1 MKVGESIMSKKE
13 QVRVKKASLH
23 YYRYKKNWT
32 SEQKKNFRE
41 IAEELIKAE
50 ILAEVDI
57 PVLERLIELRSQ
69 MDKLND
75 MIMKSKDGKE
85 MKSLM
90 GMNNQLQ
97 QQSLKIE
104 ESLGLTPK
112 SRLMLTPLA
121 ERQDYNI
128 QEKIEISDNWEDD
141 I

>member
-1 MKVGESIMSKKE
+1 MSKKE

-32 SEQKKNFRE
+32 LEQKKSFRE

-57 PVLERLIELRSQ
+57 PVLERLIELRTQ
-69 MDKLND
+69 IEKLNG
-75 MIMKSKDGKE
+75 MIMKTEDSKE
-85 MKSLM
+85 LKSLM
-90 GMNNQLQ
+90 VMNNNIQNQ
-97 QQSLKIE
+97 ALKIE

-112 SRLMLTPLA
+112 SRLMLTPIA

-128 QEKIEISDNWEDD
+128 KEGIKISDSWEDD
-141 I
+141 L

>member
-1 MKVGESIMSKKE
+1 MSKKE

-32 SEQKKNFRE
+32 SEQKKSFRE

-57 PVLERLIELRSQ
+57 PVLERLIELRTQ
-69 MDKLND
+69 MEKLNG
-75 MIMKSKDGKE
+75 MIMKTEDSKE
-85 MKSLM
+85 LKSLM
-90 GMNNQLQ
+90 VMNNNIQNQ
-97 QQSLKIE
+97 ALKIE

-112 SRLMLTPLA
+112 SRLMLIPIA

-128 QEKIEISDNWEDD
+128 KEEIKISDSWEDD
-141 I
+141 L

>member
-1 MKVGESIMSKKE
+1 M
-13 QVRVKKASLH
+13 KKASLH

-50 ILAEVDI
+50 ILAEIDL
-57 PVLERLIELRSQ
+57 PVLERLIELRTQ
-69 MDKLND
+69 MEKLNE
-75 MIMKSKDGKE
+75 MIMKAENSKE
-85 MKSLM
+85 LKSLM
-90 GMNNQLQ
+90 GMYNQLL

-112 SRLMLTPLA
+112 SRLMLTPLI

-128 QEKIEISDNWEDD
+128 KEEIEITDNWEED
-141 I
+141 IE

>member
-1 MKVGESIMSKKE
+1 MKVLSKKE

-50 ILAEVDI
+50 ILAEIDL
-57 PVLERLIELRSQ
+57 PVLERLIELRTQ
-69 MDKLND
+69 MEKLNG
-75 MIMKSKDGKE
+75 MILKTEDSKE
-85 MKSLM
+85 LKSLM
-90 GMNNQLQ
+90 GMYNQLL

-112 SRLMLTPLA
+112 SRLMLTPLV

-128 QEKIEISDNWEDD
+128 KEEIEISDNWEEEL
-141 I
+141 

>member
-1 MKVGESIMSKKE
+1 MSKKE

-32 SEQKKNFRE
+32 SEQKKSFRE

-57 PVLERLIELRSQ
+57 PVLERLIELRTQ
-69 MDKLND
+69 IEKLNG
-75 MIMKSKDGKE
+75 MIMKTEDSKE
-85 MKSLM
+85 LKSLM
-90 GMNNQLQ
+90 VMNNNIQNQ
-97 QQSLKIE
+97 ALKIE

-112 SRLMLTPLA
+112 SRLMLTPIA

-128 QEKIEISDNWEDD
+128 KEGIKISDSWEDD
-141 I
+141 L

>member
-1 MKVGESIMSKKE
+1 MKVLSNREK
-13 QVRVKKASLH
+13 VRVKKASLH

-32 SEQKKNFRE
+32 SEQKKSFRE

-50 ILAEVDI
+50 ILAEIDL
-57 PVLERLIELRSQ
+57 PVLERLIELRTP
-69 MDKLND
+69 MEKLNSL
-75 MIMKSKDGKE
+75 IMKAENSKELKP
-85 MKSLM
+85 LM
-90 GMNNQLQ
+90 GMYNQLL

-128 QEKIEISDNWEDD
+128 KEEIEITDNWEEDL
-141 I
+141 

>member
-1 MKVGESIMSKKE
+1 MSKKE

-32 SEQKKNFRE
+32 SEQKKSFRE

-57 PVLERLIELRSQ
+57 PVLERLIELRTQ
-69 MDKLND
+69 MEKLNV
-75 MIMKSKDGKE
+75 MIMKTEDSKE
-85 MKSLM
+85 LKSLM
-90 GMNNQLQ
+90 VMNNNIQNQ
-97 QQSLKIE
+97 ALKIE

-112 SRLMLTPLA
+112 SRLMLTPIA

-128 QEKIEISDNWEDD
+128 KEEIKISDSWEDD
-141 I
+141 L

>member
-1 MKVGESIMSKKE
+1 MSKKE

-32 SEQKKNFRE
+32 SEQKKSFRE

-57 PVLERLIELRSQ
+57 PVLERLIELRTQ
-69 MDKLND
+69 MEKLNG
-75 MIMKSKDGKE
+75 MIMKTEDSKE
-85 MKSLM
+85 LKSLM
-90 GMNNQLQ
+90 VMNNNIQNQ
-97 QQSLKIE
+97 ALKIE

-112 SRLMLTPLA
+112 SRLMLTPIA

-128 QEKIEISDNWEDD
+128 KEEIKISDSWEDD
-141 I
+141 L